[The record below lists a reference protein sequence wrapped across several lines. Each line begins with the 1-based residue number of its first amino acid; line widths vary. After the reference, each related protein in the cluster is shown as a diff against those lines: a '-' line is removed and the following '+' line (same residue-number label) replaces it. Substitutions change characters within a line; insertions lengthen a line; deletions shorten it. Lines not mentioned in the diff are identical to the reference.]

1 MALFNSEENARIKVR
16 LTMSHYHLLTSYAAV
31 KRAIELG
38 FSIDGGDE
46 AFNMQLLMDLAKA
59 VDKHQEQM
67 QVEGMENQPYD
78 FDLNWNKVTRLH
90 NILDT
95 SVQCSIVKDRQEET
109 FMMEAAAVL
118 ARSLEETSKAL
129 QKPKLTLVE

>member
-1 MALFNSEENARIKVR
+1 MGLFNDEVVYVK
-16 LTMSHYHLLTSYAAV
+16 LTMSHYHLLTSYAAT

-38 FSIDGGDE
+38 FSLDGADE
-46 AFNMQLLMDLAKA
+46 AFNMALLMDLAKK
-59 VDKHQEQM
+59 VDSHKEQM

-78 FDLNWNKVTRLH
+78 FDLPWNKVTRLH

-95 SVQCSIVKDRQEET
+95 SVQAGLQKDRQEQT

-118 ARSLEETSKAL
+118 ARSLQETSEAL
-129 QKPKLTLVE
+129 QKPKLTLVK